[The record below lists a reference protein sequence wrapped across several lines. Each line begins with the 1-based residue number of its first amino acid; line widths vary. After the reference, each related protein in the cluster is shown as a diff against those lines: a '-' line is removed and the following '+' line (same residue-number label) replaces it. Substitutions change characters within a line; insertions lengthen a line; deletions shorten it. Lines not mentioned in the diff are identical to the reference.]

1 MKLDEKRLSNMMDK
15 LDITRE
21 EAIAILR
28 DDERID
34 KGEKLF
40 ELTAEQKQ
48 AEKKARST
56 GTKAVYTFTKRERK
70 PNEIKGNLIEFL
82 ENALKNSD
90 FEIENVEI
98 TNKERQIAFKIGE
111 NDFELTLIQ
120 KRKPKK

>member
-1 MKLDEKRLSNMMDK
+1 MKLDEKRISNLMSTLS
-15 LDITRE
+15 ITRE
-21 EAIAILR
+21 EALQVLK
-28 DDERID
+28 DDEAID

-90 FEIENVEI
+90 FEVENVEI
-98 TNKERQIAFKIGE
+98 LNKERQIAFKIGE